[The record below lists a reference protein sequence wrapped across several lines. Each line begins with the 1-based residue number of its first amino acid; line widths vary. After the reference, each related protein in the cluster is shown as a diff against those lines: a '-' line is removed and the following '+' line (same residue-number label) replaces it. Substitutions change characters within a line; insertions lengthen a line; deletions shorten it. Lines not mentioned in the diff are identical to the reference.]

1 LASVTVIKG
10 PDKGRRYDLTVDRP
24 TIGRDATST
33 IRLHDGEISR
43 HHAEIRKTANGYI
56 VYDLQSS
63 NGTYLNGERIQ
74 YAVVRTGDRVRCGQ
88 TEMIFTSETGPARP
102 DLADKIRMTTTSQPS
117 DGSAILSSLKQS
129 HWSEVFSK
137 ADNTGSEWLRDSL
150 ANLNTMYEVSEAIRR
165 VTDID
170 ELLEKILDLAFSA
183 VGPDRACIML
193 NDPETGYLHPRAV
206 RYAKGTD
213 ENERIVISRTI
224 TDFVVNKQEGVI
236 VADAMQDS
244 RFNASESI
252 AELGIREAICVPL
265 AGRHENLGVLY
276 VDTKSNSTDVLRT
289 QKATKLHDNHLRL
302 MVAIAYQA
310 GVAIEDTRFYEASL
324 QAERLAAVGQTIA
337 TLSHHIKNILQGLRS
352 GSYLVNMGIEGHQH
366 PLIEQGW
373 KVVQKNQD
381 KIYNLVMDMLSFSK
395 EREPTFD
402 MVDVNLI
409 IADVLELLKGRMEE
423 SRIGL
428 VLELDRSLDRMAMDS
443 DGIHRVLLNILT
455 NAIDALDD
463 VDGTRSIEVKTEL
476 AANGRYLEISVKD
489 SGPGIPPLEKERVFQ
504 IFHST
509 KGSKGTGLGLA
520 VSQKIVQEHGGQ
532 IRLESELGR
541 GACFTIEM
549 PVRRQIPSEDVLSG
563 GAPSSV
569 VSGENRLS
577 SG

>member
-1 LASVTVIKG
+1 LASLTVIKG
-10 PDKGRRYDLTVDRP
+10 PDKGRRYDLLIDRP

-43 HHAEIRKTANGYI
+43 HHAEIRKTSNGYI

-63 NGTYLNGERIQ
+63 NGTYVNGERIQ
-74 YAVVRTGDRVRCGQ
+74 YAMVRTGDRVRCGQ
-88 TEMIFTSETGPARP
+88 TEMIFTSDATPTKP
-102 DLADKIRMTTTSQPS
+102 DLADKIRMTSANAPA

-129 HWSEVFSK
+129 HWSDVFAK

-150 ANLNTMYEVSEAIRR
+150 TNLNTMYEVSEAIRR

-170 ELLEKILDLAFSA
+170 QLLERILDLAFAA

-193 NDPETGYLHPRAV
+193 NDPETGFLQPRAV
-206 RYAKGTD
+206 RYGKNAD
-213 ENERIVISRTI
+213 EEERIVISRTI
-224 TDFVVNKQEGVI
+224 TDFVVSKQEGVI
-236 VADAMQDS
+236 VADAMQDE
-244 RFNASESI
+244 RFNASDSI

-276 VDTKSNSTDVLRT
+276 VDTKSNGSDVFRT
-289 QKATKLHDNHLRL
+289 QKPSKLHDNHLRL

-352 GSYLVNMGIEGHQH
+352 GSYLVNMGLDGHQL
-366 PLIEQGW
+366 PLVEQGW

-381 KIYNLVMDMLSFSK
+381 KIYNLVMDMLSYSK

-402 MVDVNLI
+402 LVDINQLVG
-409 IADVLELLKGRMEE
+409 DVVELLKGRMD
-423 SRIGL
+423 
-428 VLELDRSLDRMAMDS
+428 ELQIHLTLDLDSSLDRLAMDS
-443 DGIHRVLLNILT
+443 DGIHRVLLNILS
-455 NAIDALDD
+455 NAIDALDE
-463 VDGTRSIEVKTEL
+463 VDGPRSIDIKTEL
-476 AANGRYLEISVKD
+476 SGNGRYLHVCVQD
-489 SGPGIPPLEKERVFQ
+489 SGPGIPEPEQERIFQ

-520 VSQKIVQEHGGQ
+520 VSQKIVNEHGGQ
-532 IRLESELGR
+532 IRLQSSAGK
-541 GACFTIEM
+541 GARFTIEM
-549 PVRRQIPSEDVLSG
+549 PARRELPAVDSFPPGLAQPVSSNED
-563 GAPSSV
+563 
-569 VSGENRLS
+569 
-577 SG
+577 

>member
-1 LASVTVIKG
+1 MASLTVIKG

-43 HHAEIRKTANGYI
+43 HHAEIRKTTNGFI

-74 YAVVRTGDRVRCGQ
+74 YALVKTGDRVRCGQ
-88 TEMIFTSETGPARP
+88 TEMIFTSDASSPKP
-102 DLADKIRMTTTSQPS
+102 DLADKIRMTSAGSST

-129 HWSEVFSK
+129 HWGDVFSK
-137 ADNTGSEWLRDSL
+137 AENTGSEWLRDSL
-150 ANLNTMYEVSEAIRR
+150 SNLNTLYEVSEAIRR
-165 VTDID
+165 VTDVD
-170 ELLEKILDLAFSA
+170 ELLEKILDLAFAA

-193 NDPETGYLHPRAV
+193 NDVETGFLQPRAV
-206 RYAKGTD
+206 RYAPGAD
-213 ENERIVISRTI
+213 ESERIVISRTI
-224 TDFVVNKQEGVI
+224 ADFVVEKQEGVI
-236 VADAMQDS
+236 VADAMQDA

-276 VDTKSNSTDVLRT
+276 IDTKSNGTDVLRT
-289 QKATKLHDNHLRL
+289 QKPTKLHDNHLRL

-402 MVDVNLI
+402 MIEINQL
-409 IADVLELLKGRMEE
+409 IADVLELLKARMDE
-423 SRIGL
+423 SHIG
-428 VLELDRSLDRMAMDS
+428 VDLELDSTLDRMAMDS
-443 DGIHRVLLNILT
+443 DGIHRVLLNVIS
-455 NAIDALDD
+455 NAIDALDEID
-463 VDGTRSIEVKTEL
+463 PPRTLKIKTEL
-476 AANGRYLEISVKD
+476 ASNGRYLDISIRD
-489 SGPGIPPLEKERVFQ
+489 NGPGIPPDAKDRIFQ

-532 IRLESELGR
+532 IRVDSEPGK

-549 PVRRQIPSEDVLSG
+549 PVRTQLPQEDLLSRTG
-563 GAPSSV
+563 PRAIGPPAD
-569 VSGENRLS
+569 
-577 SG
+577 